1 MDPIEATFELTKRQ
15 KWARKDWAVSSPSMR
30 NRETLGTTYE
40 SFSYLLPQTPFYER
54 EPEVD
59 LSVTVAD
66 YACFAEV
73 SKVILN
79 YFQRS
84 NNDVKKNVD
93 KFRKPWQRYKYGL
106 SHENFQY
113 PLSKMRQVEA
123 SITGGKNNRSTRK
136 AKESLKRGSQVVY
149 R

>member
-1 MDPIEATFELTKRQ
+1 MDPIRATFERLKRQ
-15 KWARKDWAVSSPSMR
+15 EWAHKDWAVSSPSKR

-123 SITGGKNNRSTRK
+123 SITGGKNNKSTRK

>member
-1 MDPIEATFELTKRQ
+1 MDPIGATFERTKRQ

-93 KFRKPWQRYKYGL
+93 KFRKPWQIYKYGL

-113 PLSKMRQVEA
+113 PLSRGAPSRNVNHRRKRQ
-123 SITGGKNNRSTRK
+123 
-136 AKESLKRGSQVVY
+136 
-149 R
+149 

>member
-1 MDPIEATFELTKRQ
+1 MDPIGATFERTKRQ

-93 KFRKPWQRYKYGL
+93 KFRKPWQIYKYGL

>member
-1 MDPIEATFELTKRQ
+1 
-15 KWARKDWAVSSPSMR
+15 MR

-40 SFSYLLPQTPFYER
+40 SFSYLLPQTIYER

-59 LSVTVAD
+59 KFVIVAD
-66 YACFAEV
+66 HAYFAEV

-93 KFRKPWQRYKYGL
+93 KFRKPWQIYKYGL

-113 PLSKMRQVEA
+113 PLSRGAPSRNVNH
-123 SITGGKNNRSTRK
+123 GRKNNRSTRK

>member
-1 MDPIEATFELTKRQ
+1 MF
-15 KWARKDWAVSSPSMR
+15 SPSKR

-40 SFSYLLPQTPFYER
+40 SFSYLLPQTIYER

-59 LSVTVAD
+59 TFVIVAD
-66 YACFAEV
+66 YAYFAEV

-93 KFRKPWQRYKYGL
+93 KFRKPWQMYKYGL

-113 PLSKMRQVEA
+113 PLSRGAPSRNV
-123 SITGGKNNRSTRK
+123 NHRRK
-136 AKESLKRGSQVVY
+136 KQ
-149 R
+149 